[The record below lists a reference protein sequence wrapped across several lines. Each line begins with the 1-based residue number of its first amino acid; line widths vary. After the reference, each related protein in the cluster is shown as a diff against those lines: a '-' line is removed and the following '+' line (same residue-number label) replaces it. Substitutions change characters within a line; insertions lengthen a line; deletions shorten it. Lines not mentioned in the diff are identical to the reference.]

1 MDASRESRGLGS
13 SRRLME
19 GVGVGMGGGRQE
31 VPFKEAGGGE
41 KAHKVL

>member
-1 MDASRESRGLGS
+1 MLVGRVEGREVP
-13 SRRLME
+13 RRLME